1 MSSRN
6 SSLRTADR
14 ATHIRIVVVALVAAV
29 VVVTVGLNVR
39 APDTATVTATK
50 ARDRWSGAKGG
61 AAYGLLHQRRLR
73 SSLNCGG

>member
-29 VVVTVGLNVR
+29 VVVTVGLNVS

-50 ARDRWSGAKGG
+50 ARIDGTVQKAGRPTIYSTSDGSAV
-61 AAYGLLHQRRLR
+61 R
-73 SSLNCGG
+73 